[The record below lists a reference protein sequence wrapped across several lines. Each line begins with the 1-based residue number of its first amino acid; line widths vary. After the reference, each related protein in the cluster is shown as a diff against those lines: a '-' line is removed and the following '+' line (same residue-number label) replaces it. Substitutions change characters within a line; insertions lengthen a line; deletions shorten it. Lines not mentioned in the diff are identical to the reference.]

1 MKQSPFRH
9 FLERIRQAPG
19 QEHEQAL
26 IRLIIGVSVFCYIA
40 VTHLDNLSVIYQ
52 VAAEILLYTAA
63 AIGIFV
69 WIGITPRANR
79 MRYIFSNIVDVIG
92 LSYAL
97 YLGNEIGAALYP
109 LYLWI
114 TFGFGFRFGKAHLF
128 LSTVLSMIG
137 FIAVYFISPY
147 WHQHNILFLG
157 LLVGLLILPLYVS
170 TIADTLKKEKLLIH
184 FPFKL
189 LWTRAKQAP
198 GQEAEQVIIRCII
211 GFSAFLYI
219 VVSHAKDVEIISNS
233 LTAISIFLM
242 LALIIFAWVVI
253 QPYPNR
259 SRYML
264 SNIIDIVGIS
274 YSIYIGDEMGAALYP
289 LYLWVTFGFGFRFG
303 RAHLLISAALSI
315 IGFITIY
322 IYSDFWKQHDILYLG
337 LLGGLFL
344 LPIYVYTLL
353 TRLTKAIEQAEIAS
367 RAKSE
372 FLANMSHE
380 IRTPLNGIVGANDL
394 LKSLR
399 LSRDQYEY
407 TETIDYSAKSL
418 LSLIDNIL
426 DISKIE
432 EGKIEIHTI
441 AFDLHHLLNGIIR
454 MFKSHAHIKGL
465 ALKLH
470 IDATVPFAL
479 IGDQNKLRQ
488 ILFNLIGNAIKFT
501 ETGGVTLNVSLSAD
515 LPTNYKTAQ
524 LRFQISDTG
533 IGIKQDDQSRLFE
546 RFHQVDNSETRRY
559 GGSGLGTTIAK
570 QLVELMNGKIGLYSV
585 YGEGSTFYFS
595 LPFEIQPAK
604 PDYNASLK
612 SLHVI
617 VIADI
622 GRRLLNIV
630 EYTKSWGITVHD
642 FTSVENALEY
652 IRTIPDQSL
661 AHAVIIAKSSYD
673 IDAENTAAAIRRQD
687 AFAASKLII
696 VEDTIEEKRQAS
708 LLKYGY
714 DYVLA
719 WPLDKKQFYN
729 ALHSSPAL
737 HLDADNVVF
746 ISEPT
751 PNYVP
756 QRFRVLVAEDNITNQ
771 KIIAHTLTKA
781 GHFVKVTSNGDEAL
795 NVLESDQFDLCIVDM
810 HMPVLGGIQTVQQFR
825 LLYPDNKMPFIMLT
839 ANVTTDAIARCREV
853 GVDQYMTKPVRPN
866 DLLNAI
872 VGIIKPV
879 TVPAFNLINTNTR
892 NTTPAEPADAIN
904 IESIQYYLDDEEY
917 FNDLVACF
925 IKDGQLLLRD
935 LSQSIE
941 QKQYV
946 TFKDTAH
953 TFKSPAGSLGAN
965 QLYKLLNTA
974 SRMSK
979 TRFEEEGADLAD
991 QINHAFHRA
1000 QFALWR
1006 IAHKLKSIDD
1016 KSDPSLS

>member
-1 MKQSPFRH
+1 MMTSPFKH

-19 QEHEQAL
+19 HEHEQAL
-26 IRLIIGVSVFCYIA
+26 IRLIIGLSVFCYIA
-40 VTHLDNLSVIYQ
+40 ITHLGNLSVIYL

-63 AIGIFV
+63 AIGIFA
-69 WIGITPRANR
+69 WIAINPRSDR
-79 MRYIFSNIVDVIG
+79 TRYIFSNIIDITG

-109 LYLWI
+109 LYLW
-114 TFGFGFRFGKAHLF
+114 
-128 LSTVLSMIG
+128 
-137 FIAVYFISPY
+137 
-147 WHQHNILFLG
+147 
-157 LLVGLLILPLYVS
+157 
-170 TIADTLKKEKLLIH
+170 
-184 FPFKL
+184 
-189 LWTRAKQAP
+189 
-198 GQEAEQVIIRCII
+198 
-211 GFSAFLYI
+211 
-219 VVSHAKDVEIISNS
+219 
-233 LTAISIFLM
+233 
-242 LALIIFAWVVI
+242 
-253 QPYPNR
+253 
-259 SRYML
+259 
-264 SNIIDIVGIS
+264 
-274 YSIYIGDEMGAALYP
+274 
-289 LYLWVTFGFGFRFG
+289 VTFGFGFRFG
-303 RAHLLISAALSI
+303 RLHLAISATLSI
-315 IGFITIY
+315 IGFIVVY
-322 IYSDFWKQHDILYLG
+322 LYSNYWHQHNVLYTG
-337 LLGGLFL
+337 LLGGLIL
-344 LPIYVYTLL
+344 LPLYVSTLL
-353 TRLTKAIEQAEIAS
+353 TRLKKAIDHAEIAN

-399 LSRDQYEY
+399 LNKDQYEY
-407 TETIDYSAKSL
+407 TEAIDYSAKSL

-432 EGKIEIHTI
+432 EGKIEIHHDI
-441 AFDLHHLLNGIIR
+441 FDLHQLLNNVIR
-454 MFKSHAHIKGL
+454 MFKSHANIKGL

-470 IDATVPFAL
+470 IDANVPFAL
-479 IGDQNKLRQ
+479 IGDHNKLRQ

-501 ETGGVTLNVSLSAD
+501 ETGGVTVTVSLSTELPAD
-515 LPTNYKTAQ
+515 SSMAQ

-533 IGIKQDDQSRLFE
+533 IGIKQDEQSRIFE

-559 GGSGLGTTIAK
+559 SGSGLGTTIAK
-570 QLVELMNGKIGLYSV
+570 QLVELMKGKINLDSV

-595 LPFEIQPAK
+595 LPFETQPAK
-604 PDYNASLK
+604 VDYAVSLK

-617 VIADI
+617 VITDI

-642 FTSVENALEY
+642 FTSVETALEY
-652 IRTIPDQSL
+652 MRTTPHQSL
-661 AHAVIIAKSSYD
+661 AHAFIIAKSSYD
-673 IDAENTAAAIRRQD
+673 IDAENTVAAIRRQD
-687 AFAASKLII
+687 AFASAKLII
-696 VEDTIEEKRQAS
+696 IEDVIEEKRQAT

-719 WPLDKKQFYN
+719 WPLDKKQLYN

-737 HLDADNVVF
+737 HFDADNVVF
-746 ISEPT
+746 ISEQA
-751 PNYVP
+751 PNYA
-756 QRFRVLVAEDNITNQ
+756 QQKFRVLVAEDNITNQ

-781 GHFVKVTSNGDEAL
+781 GHLVKVANNGDEAL
-795 NVLESDQFDLCIVDM
+795 DILENDQFDLCIVDM

-872 VGIIKPV
+872 VGIVKPL
-879 TVPAFNLINTNTR
+879 TVPKPDLINKNAINTDSP
-892 NTTPAEPADAIN
+892 NLPEAVN

-917 FNDLVACF
+917 FNDLVTSF

-935 LSQSIE
+935 LSQAVE

-965 QLYKLLNTA
+965 QLYKLLNVA

-979 TRFEEEGADLAD
+979 ERFTDEGADLAD
-991 QINHAFHRA
+991 QITHAFHRA

-1006 IAHKLKSIDD
+1006 IAHKLKSV
-1016 KSDPSLS
+1016 SDSNDQSPS